1 MQIKL
6 SSRSSKIMLLVFSLV
21 VFVTAAL
28 LIFRQQTLNLVAKS
42 SLQNISEIQDMY
54 AQTLQTKFSDQL
66 NMLEAQARYFEN
78 VDLNNDEALKK
89 AITQTKGIGDFKKIA
104 IVNKSG
110 ACTNYDGKT
119 LSNIYNK
126 PYFFDAIKSG
136 EPQISNKIEV
146 DENLEPIL
154 TLIYP
159 IKQEG
164 VVKAAII
171 GTLSYNV
178 LKNLFAVSLFSG
190 ESYMYIISADGNV
203 ILCNRDRKRN
213 LYNINVYDLIK
224 NSAKADS
231 DFVSK
236 KMRSDI
242 FKNSSDFMTFDAKDS
257 YKLFAYAPLGINNWY
272 IISVIPY
279 SYIVQ
284 QQVSIS
290 FLVYILLGVIAFTI
304 TIFILVL
311 YWLFKKASSIEKDNE
326 RLTIA
331 NAQTQTL
338 IFDYD
343 LPKKQVNFSGDTKFI
358 LGTDQKLFYID
369 FIRAEYYKRIHKDDK
384 KVIAELR
391 KNVENS
397 IPDFTGEFRYK
408 TFSSGEYIWLRIS
421 GNLLDK
427 DEGNG
432 KKFIGTITNVNS
444 QVLHEQELKS
454 IAERDKL
461 TGLLNKSA
469 MEQQAR
475 TFLEK
480 SSEHQSCALFIIDLD
495 NFKKVNDTLGHLVG
509 DMAIVDAGKKLSLI
523 FSEKDLIS
531 RFGGDEFCILLR
543 FRKKLSEESIT
554 NIITEKA
561 QSLCTFLHE
570 VYFDDN
576 TAISISASV
585 GIAFYPE
592 NGKTYEELFA
602 AADSALY
609 KVKENGKN
617 GYKILEKEPEI
628 S

>member
-1 MQIKL
+1 MQIKA
-6 SSRSSKIMLLVFSLV
+6 SSRSSKIILLVFILV
-21 VFVTAAL
+21 AFVTASL
-28 LIFRQQTLNLVAKS
+28 LIFRQQTLNLIAKS

-54 AQTLQTKFSDQL
+54 AQTLQTKFADQL

-78 VDLNNDEALKK
+78 VDLNDDEALKK
-89 AITQTKGIGDFKKIA
+89 AITRTKGIGDFKKIA

-110 ACTNYDGKT
+110 ACTNYDGKN

-126 PYFFDAIKSG
+126 PYFFDALKSG

-203 ILCNRDRKRN
+203 ILCNRDKKRN
-213 LYNINVYDLIK
+213 LYNINIYDLIK

-231 DFVSK
+231 TQVIK
-236 KMRSDI
+236 KMHSDI
-242 FKNSSDFMTFDAKDS
+242 LKSSSDFMTFDAKDS

-279 SYIVQ
+279 SYIIQ
-284 QQVSIS
+284 QQASIS
-290 FLVYILLGVIAFTI
+290 FLVYILLGLVAFTI
-304 TIFILVL
+304 AIFILVL
-311 YWLFKKASSIEKDNE
+311 FWLFKRASSIEKDNE

-331 NAQTQTL
+331 SAQAQTL
-338 IFDYD
+338 IYEYD
-343 LPKKQVNFSGDTKFI
+343 MQKKQVNFSGDTKFI
-358 LGTDQKLFYID
+358 LGTEQKTFHIE
-369 FIRAEYYKRIHKDDK
+369 FIRTEYYKRIHKDDK
-384 KVIAELR
+384 KVMMELR
-391 KNVENS
+391 KTIENAL
-397 IPDFTGEFRYK
+397 PDFTGEFRYK
-408 TFSSGEYIWLRIS
+408 TFSSGEFIWLRVS

-427 DEGNG
+427 EDGSG

-475 TFLEK
+475 TILEK
-480 SSEHQSCALFIIDLD
+480 ADEFQNCALFIIDLD

-543 FRKKLSEESIT
+543 FRKDLSKEAIT

-561 QSLCTFLHE
+561 QNLCTFLHE

-576 TAISISASV
+576 TAIGISASV

-592 NGKTYEELFA
+592 NGKTYEALFA
-602 AADSALY
+602 AADTALY
-609 KVKENGKN
+609 EVKKSGKN
-617 GYKILEKEPEI
+617 GYKFFEKSEKNE
-628 S
+628 